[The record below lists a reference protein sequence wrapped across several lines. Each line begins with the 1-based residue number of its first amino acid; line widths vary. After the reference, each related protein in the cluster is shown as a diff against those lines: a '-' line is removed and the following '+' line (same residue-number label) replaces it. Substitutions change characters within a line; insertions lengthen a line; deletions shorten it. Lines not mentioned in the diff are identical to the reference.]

1 MHMGAIKE
9 KRAKLLSCELR
20 SDSEGTSDE
29 ETAIK
34 RQYNRT
40 FHRYTF

>member
-9 KRAKLLSCELR
+9 KKRKISELR

-40 FHRYTF
+40 FHRYTCIC